1 MTTNE
6 ERREAAKRKLE
17 QRLEAEQAQARKR
30 RLMGLS
36 AAGVVALAVIA
47 TGAYFG
53 FRWWDDS
60 RRVNCSY
67 NEAADPFATLPDTLP
82 TDIPA
87 EQRAQY
93 EELFAAYQ
101 QGKKQQRTAPKPDDH
116 PLKEGTVAVTFDTN
130 VGALP
135 ATLNRADAPCN
146 VNGVLTLAENGYYDD
161 VPCHAMALSKDG
173 GALLCGDPTGTA
185 ANQGGTGGNP
195 GWSMPDEAPKNLQE
209 RGEANPLNPTE
220 QRLVTYPKGTIAVF
234 NANQPES
241 AMGPGTA
248 DTGAGTL
255 YIFLKDTA
263 LLPNYSVI
271 GHVDAAAQPVLDTVV
286 DAGIARGPGAPEPK
300 EGEALEGGVPKNPV
314 IITGVT
320 VSDD

>member
-17 QRLEAEQAQARKR
+17 QRLEAERAQARKR
-30 RLMGLS
+30 RMMLLS
-36 AAGVVALAVIA
+36 AAGVVALAVIGTA
-47 TGAYFG
+47 AYFG
-53 FRWWDDS
+53 YRGWDNS

-82 TDIPA
+82 DNLPA

-116 PLKEGTVAVTFDTN
+116 PLKDGTVSVTFDTN

-135 ATLNRADAPCN
+135 ATLNRAEAPCN
-146 VNGVLTLAENGYYDD
+146 VNGVLTLAEHGYYDD
-161 VPCHAMALSKDG
+161 VPCHAMAMSKDG

-185 ANQGGTGGNP
+185 ANQGGAGGNP
-195 GWSMPDEAPKNLQE
+195 GWSMPDEPPTNLKVH
-209 RGEANPLNPTE
+209 GEANPLDPTE
-220 QRLVTYPKGTIAVF
+220 QMVTYPKGTIAIF
-234 NANQPES
+234 NANQADS
-241 AMGPGTA
+241 QMGPGTA
-248 DTGAGTL
+248 NTGAGTM
-255 YIFLKDTA
+255 YIFLKDTP

-271 GHVDAAAQPVLDTVV
+271 GHVDAAALPVLDTVIA
-286 DAGIARGPGAPEPK
+286 AGIARGPGAPEPK
-300 EGEALEGGVPKNPV
+300 DGQPLEGGVPKNPV
-314 IITGVT
+314 IITGV
-320 VSDD
+320 VVDQG